1 MDLRAVLDDP
11 ATGEPRRAAA
21 SAKLLANDAALING
35 KTAVQVFGG
44 MGFTWETDV
53 HLYLKRAAVLATHF
67 SSDQAAEA
75 VAECL

>member
-1 MDLRAVLDDP
+1 MDLRTSDEAE
-11 ATGEPRRAAA
+11 GFRAELRAW
-21 SAKLLANDAALING
+21 LAETLPIG

-44 MGFTWETDV
+44 VGFTWAMDD

-75 VAECL
+75 VAESL